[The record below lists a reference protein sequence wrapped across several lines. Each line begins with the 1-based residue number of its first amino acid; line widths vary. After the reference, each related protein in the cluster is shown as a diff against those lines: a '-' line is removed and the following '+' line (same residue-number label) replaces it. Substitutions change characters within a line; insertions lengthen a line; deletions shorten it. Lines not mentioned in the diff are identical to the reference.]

1 MDFGFSEEQLA
12 LQDLAKKIFRGL
24 CSVESLAALEAD
36 AGGDGIHR
44 VVWDGLGK
52 AQMLGLALPEDVGG
66 GGLGMIELCLLL
78 EQAGDS
84 VCPVPLI
91 PTLTMAALPI
101 AKFGTPGQRT
111 ALLPPVVRG
120 DSVLTAALVESG
132 DAPVTATRDGD
143 SWVLSGTKDCVPA
156 LHVASRVLV
165 PARTGENTI
174 GVFIVDPNA
183 AGVTVTP
190 QVGTN
195 GERLGRLELA
205 SVRMSLDAVLGDPL
219 KGSAVVDF
227 ALERTYVGQ
236 CALELGIARHA
247 LILTAKY
254 TTERHQFGRP
264 IATFQAVAQRAG
276 DAYVDVETIRLTVFR
291 AAWLLDEGRE
301 ATREIA
307 VAKLVAAE
315 AGHRVVCAA
324 QHLHGGIGF
333 DRDYPLYRYF
343 LASKQNEFTLGAA
356 ASHVARLG
364 LMIARE
370 S

>member
-24 CSVESLAALEAD
+24 ATVESLAEVEAE
-36 AGGDGIHR
+36 GEGIHR
-44 VVWDGLGK
+44 VVWEGLGK

-66 GGLGMIELCLLL
+66 GGLGMIELCLLV

-84 VCPVPLI
+84 VCPVPLL

-101 AKFGTPGQRT
+101 AKFGTPSQRQ

-120 DSVLTAALVESG
+120 ESVLTAALVESA
-132 DAPVTATRDGD
+132 DPVLATRDGD
-143 SWVLSGTKDCVPA
+143 GWVLSGTKECVPA
-156 LHVASRVLV
+156 LHLATCVLV
-165 PARTGENTI
+165 PARTGPNTV
-174 GVFIVDPNA
+174 GVFLVDPKA
-183 AGVTVTP
+183 SGVTIAR

-195 GERLGRLELA
+195 GEQLGHLELA
-205 SVRMSLDAVLGDPL
+205 SVRVSSGAVLGDPAE
-219 KGSAVVDF
+219 GAAIVDF

-276 DAYVDVETIRLTVFR
+276 DAYIDVETIRLTLFR
-291 AAWLLDEGRE
+291 AAWLLDQGRD
-301 ATREIA
+301 ARHEIA

-343 LASKQNEFTLGAA
+343 LASKQNEFTLGSAA
-356 ASHVARLG
+356 FHVARLG
-364 LMIARE
+364 RMIANE
-370 S
+370 E